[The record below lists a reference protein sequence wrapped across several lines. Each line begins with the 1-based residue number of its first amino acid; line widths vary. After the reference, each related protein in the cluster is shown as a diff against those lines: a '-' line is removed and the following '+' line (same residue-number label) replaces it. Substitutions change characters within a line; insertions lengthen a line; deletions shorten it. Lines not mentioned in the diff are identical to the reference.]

1 LGKQHRQS
9 PQSDGKQFS
18 LDNPLAQEYFF
29 IALLLALLFRFFL
42 ISNLIETRK
51 EQTIMATKKPIILW
65 SLVNIL
71 IVAVWLLAVVT
82 QAGAETMRARSSNSI
97 VKMEAIAVG
106 DVDAHHIG
114 VGTRDGLA
122 FFESGEVA
130 TLKSFTTW
138 DLIGGKG
145 GWVQGYSLFTFVD
158 GSTIFT
164 TVRQEYE
171 PDPEGRFTWNIKFT
185 GQIVK
190 GTGRFEGIKGTLS
203 GTGKRFKT
211 EKGELMGKQ
220 AQDWTF
226 IYTLPPK

>member
-1 LGKQHRQS
+1 LKV
-9 PQSDGKQFS
+9 
-18 LDNPLAQEYFF
+18 
-29 IALLLALLFRFFL
+29 
-42 ISNLIETRK
+42 RK
-51 EQTIMATKKPIILW
+51 EETIMATKKSIILW

-71 IVAVWLLAVVT
+71 IIAVWLLVVVT
-82 QAGAETMRARSSNSI
+82 QAGGETMKARSSNNM
-97 VKMEAIAVG
+97 VKIEAIPIG

-130 TLKSFTTW
+130 TLKSFNTW
-138 DLIGGKG
+138 DLVRGKG
-145 GWVQGYSLFTFVD
+145 GLVQGYSLFTFVD
-158 GSTIFT
+158 GSTIIT
-164 TVRQEYE
+164 TLLQEYE
-171 PDPEGRFTWNIKFT
+171 VDLERKFTWNIKFT

-211 EKGELMGKQ
+211 EKGELMGKV

>member
-1 LGKQHRQS
+1 
-9 PQSDGKQFS
+9 
-18 LDNPLAQEYFF
+18 
-29 IALLLALLFRFFL
+29 
-42 ISNLIETRK
+42 
-51 EQTIMATKKPIILW
+51 MAKKKSMILW

-71 IVAVWLLAVVT
+71 IIAVWLLVVVT
-82 QAGAETMRARSSNSI
+82 QAGGETMKARSSNNM
-97 VKMEAIAVG
+97 VKIEAIPIG

-130 TLKSFTTW
+130 TLKSFNTW
-138 DLIGGKG
+138 DLFGGKG
-145 GWVQGYSLFTFVD
+145 GLVQGYSLFTFVD
-158 GSTIFT
+158 GSTIIT
-164 TVRQEYE
+164 TLRQEFE
-171 PDPEGRFTWNIKFT
+171 PDLDGKFTWNISST

-211 EKGELMGKQ
+211 EKGELMGKV

>member
-1 LGKQHRQS
+1 
-9 PQSDGKQFS
+9 
-18 LDNPLAQEYFF
+18 
-29 IALLLALLFRFFL
+29 
-42 ISNLIETRK
+42 
-51 EQTIMATKKPIILW
+51 MATKKPIILW

-71 IVAVWLLAVVT
+71 IVAVWLLVVVT
-82 QAGAETMRARSSNSI
+82 QAGAETMKAKSSNNM
-97 VKMEAIAVG
+97 VKMEAVPIG
-106 DVDAHHIG
+106 DVPAHHIG
-114 VGTRDGLA
+114 VGIRDGLA
-122 FFESGEVA
+122 FFEGGEVSA
-130 TLKSFTTW
+130 LKTFLTW
-138 DLIGGKG
+138 DLIGRKG
-145 GWVQGYSLFTFVD
+145 GLVQGYSLFTFVD
-158 GSTIFT
+158 GSTINT